1 MKRNLK
7 KLPALLLLTGILVL
21 TGCSSR
27 VHVENEA
34 DYQARSDQYVL
45 TLVNTD
51 TAALEAELENLE
63 SHYDDF
69 EQQVELY
76 PYIGGTGQKF
86 DFTAD
91 AYVSMLTSYLD
102 NLDDLGAYV
111 GVKEYEGA
119 TEDSD
124 GNITYSTV
132 YEFEDHDMRMSLEY
146 NSDNVV
152 TTVTLDPVYSTG
164 EIAEKAAL
172 NTLIGMGSVFVVL
185 IILCFLISCFKYIHM
200 AEEKAGKSKKSGE
213 EKAAEPAPVSAPA
226 APAPVPAAPVPA
238 PAEDSQLVAV
248 VTAAGA
254 AAMGTS
260 SDGFVVRSIRRR
272 SGNKWKKS

>member
-45 TLVNTD
+45 TLGNTD

-200 AEEKAGKSKKSGE
+200 AEEKAGKSKKCGE
-213 EKAAEPAPVSAPA
+213 EKPAQPAPVSAPA

-238 PAEDSQLVAV
+238 PAEDRQLVAV
-248 VTAAGA
+248 ITAAVA

>member
-102 NLDDLGAYV
+102 NLDDFGAYV

-238 PAEDSQLVAV
+238 PAEDRQLVAV
-248 VTAAGA
+248 ITAAVA

-260 SDGFVVRSIRRR
+260 SDGFFVRSIRRR

>member
-1 MKRNLK
+1 MKRGLK
-7 KLPALLLLTGILVL
+7 KLLALLALTGILVL
-21 TGCSSR
+21 AGCSSR
-27 VHVENEA
+27 IYLENEA
-34 DYQARSDQYVL
+34 DYQTRSDQYVQM
-45 TLVNTD
+45 LVNSD
-51 TAALEAELENLE
+51 TADLEAELENLE
-63 SHYDDF
+63 AHYEDF

-213 EKAAEPAPVSAPA
+213 EKAAEPAPVSVPA
-226 APAPVPAAPVPA
+226 APVPAAPVPA
-238 PAEDSQLVAV
+238 PAEDRQLVAV
-248 VTAAGA
+248 ITAAVA